1 MPIYLVAYISGKQ
14 YKVATGVKVLPFQWD
29 KSRQMAIVSNIFN
42 EIDNYNN
49 TIVNEKLTA
58 MREQFS
64 NYLDYLCTH
73 QENATDLFRQ
83 TFYKSMAKNENST
96 ISAKDAIKIINSAFD
111 YYYKYINPTAEE
123 STKTSRGRNL
133 NKFIKYVGT
142 MDKVIIKELLSQRS
156 LNDFR
161 DHLINTGS
169 SAGTANAAGE
179 IIKMLIN
186 KVIAVSTDF
195 LCYGVAPVQWNKVK
209 DIRLEEDKNSNFPLY
224 DDDIKAIKDCKTLD
238 EREQEYRTMF
248 LLQCETGLR
257 FSDLLRFMRGEY
269 TAHKNGYYYIKTKK
283 NKVEAMI
290 RDCDEIKNLLSQVAE
305 FKCIDVATYSE
316 KSNDKYNDRLKTIA
330 KKSGLNRIITG
341 KDAKGKEYAKP
352 IHELITSHCA
362 RYTFVRNM
370 CISGVPKDKVILM
383 TGHTDTNMIDKVYLR
398 YSEEDKANILDDA
411 FAEIKQTTNKESETE
426 GKPVSIKDIKE
437 VLFAFSDIKLINS
450 ISSPRLRKINNTI
463 FGIERE
469 KECLAVFNNASES
482 ERAQFIE
489 DVKSI
494 NQLYYELERATTRPY
509 YKAYQEKM
517 KLFGVTIE
525 PDNYAAANRF
535 LRKFN
540 RDFKRNK

>member
-96 ISAKDAIKIINSAFD
+96 MSAKDAIKIINSAFD
-111 YYYKYINPTAEE
+111 YYYKYINPTAKVSTQEE
-123 STKTSRGRNL
+123 QKRKL
-133 NKFIKYVGT
+133 NKFIEYVGT

-156 LNDFR
+156 INAYR
-161 DHLINTGS
+161 DYLINKDYS
-169 SAGTANAAGE
+169 PGTANASGGE
-179 IIKMLIN
+179 IKTLIN
-186 KVIAVSTDF
+186 KVFAVSSDF
-195 LCYGVAPVQWNKVK
+195 LSYGVAPVQWISIKDKRTSDDNNKH
-209 DIRLEEDKNSNFPLY
+209 FPLY
-224 DDDIKAIKDCKTLD
+224 EDEIKAIKDCETLN

-248 LLQCETGLR
+248 LLQCESGLR
-257 FSDLLRFMRGEY
+257 FGDLLRFIRGEY
-269 TAHKNGYYYIKTKK
+269 TARKNGYYYIKTEK
-283 NKVEAMI
+283 NGKEAMI
-290 RDCDEIKNLLSQVAE
+290 RDCDEINNLLSQVE
-305 FKCIDVATYSE
+305 SFKLVDYKTLKSSFDCKFNRYIRTIAE
-316 KSNDKYNDRLKTIA
+316 KSE
-330 KKSGLNRIITG
+330 LNRVISG
-341 KDAKGKEYAKP
+341 KDAKGNEYEKP

-370 CISGVPKDKVILM
+370 CINGVPEDKVILM

-398 YSEEDKANILDDA
+398 YSKEDRANMLNETFDK
-411 FAEIKQTTNKESETE
+411 IKQTTNKESETE
-426 GKPVSIKDIKE
+426 GKPVSINDIKE

-450 ISSPRLRKINNTI
+450 ISSRRLRKINNTI
-463 FGIERE
+463 FGTERE